1 MLHYIIFQKEMIE
14 KPWGYEQIVQ
24 KNDHYVLKQI
34 HIEPGKRLSL
44 QYHKEKMET
53 IYCLS
58 EEVTVWTRR
67 SEDDTETRKVTPRYG
82 EAFHIMPNQI
92 HRFAAG
98 FYPVDLMEVSTPQL
112 DDVVRLED
120 DYNRNEE
127 TTTTTEE

>member
-1 MLHYIIFQKEMIE
+1 MKCNKQHIE
-14 KPWGYEQIVQ
+14 KPWGWESIIQV
-24 KNDHYVLKQI
+24 NEHYAFKHL
-34 HIEPGKRLSL
+34 HINPGKRLSL
-44 QYHKEKMET
+44 QYHTEKMET

-58 EEVTVWTRR
+58 EEVIVWTKR
-67 SEDDTETRKVTPRYG
+67 SQDDTETKKVTLRYG

-120 DYNRNEE
+120 DYDRIE
-127 TTTTTEE
+127 TTTTEE

>member
-1 MLHYIIFQKEMIE
+1 MKCVKERVE
-14 KPWGYEQIVQ
+14 KPWGYEEIIQ
-24 KNDHYVLKQI
+24 KNEHYAFKHL
-34 HIEPGKRLSL
+34 HIAPGKRLSL
-44 QYHKEKMET
+44 QYHREKMET

-58 EEVTVWTRR
+58 EEAIVWTKR
-67 SEDDTETRKVTPRYG
+67 SEDDTETKKITLHYG

-120 DYNRNEE
+120 DYNRIE
-127 TTTTTEE
+127 TTTKETE

>member
-1 MLHYIIFQKEMIE
+1 MKCNQQHIE
-14 KPWGYEQIVQ
+14 KPWGWESIIQA
-24 KNDHYVLKQI
+24 NEHYAFKRI
-34 HIEPGKRLSL
+34 HIAPGKRLSL

-58 EEVTVWTRR
+58 EEAIVWT
-67 SEDDTETRKVTPRYG
+67 
-82 EAFHIMPNQI
+82 NQI

-120 DYNRNEE
+120 DYNRIE
-127 TTTTTEE
+127 TTKETE

>member
-1 MLHYIIFQKEMIE
+1 MKCVKEMIE

-58 EEVTVWTRR
+58 EEVTVWTKR
-67 SEDDTETRKVTPRYG
+67 SEDDTETRKVTLRYG

>member
-1 MLHYIIFQKEMIE
+1 MKCVKEMIE

-58 EEVTVWTRR
+58 EEVIVWTKR
-67 SEDDTETRKVTPRYG
+67 SEDDTETRKVTLRYG

>member
-1 MLHYIIFQKEMIE
+1 MKCVKERIE
-14 KPWGYEQIVQ
+14 APWGYQEIIE
-24 KNDHYVLKQI
+24 KNDYYAFKRL

-58 EEVTVWTRR
+58 EEVTVWTKR
-67 SEDDTETRKVTPRYG
+67 SEDDTETRKVTLRYG

>member
-1 MLHYIIFQKEMIE
+1 MKCVKEMIE
-14 KPWGYEQIVQ
+14 KPWGYEQIIQ

-58 EEVTVWTRR
+58 EEVTVWTKR
-67 SEDDTETRKVTPRYG
+67 SEDDTETRKVTLRYG

>member
-1 MLHYIIFQKEMIE
+1 
-14 KPWGYEQIVQ
+14 
-24 KNDHYVLKQI
+24 
-34 HIEPGKRLSL
+34 
-44 QYHKEKMET
+44 MET

-58 EEVTVWTRR
+58 EEAIVWTKR
-67 SEDDTETRKVTPRYG
+67 SQDDTETKKITLRYG

-120 DYNRNEE
+120 DYNRIE
-127 TTTTTEE
+127 TTKETE

>member
-1 MLHYIIFQKEMIE
+1 MKCNQQHIE
-14 KPWGYEQIVQ
+14 KPWGWESIIQA
-24 KNDHYVLKQI
+24 NEHYAFKRI
-34 HIEPGKRLSL
+34 HIAPGKRLSL

-58 EEVTVWTRR
+58 EEAIVWTKR
-67 SEDDTETRKVTPRYG
+67 SENDTEAKKITLRYG

-112 DDVVRLED
+112 NDVVRLED
-120 DYNRNEE
+120 DYNRIE
-127 TTTTTEE
+127 TTKETE

>member
-1 MLHYIIFQKEMIE
+1 MKCVKEMIE

-67 SEDDTETRKVTPRYG
+67 SEDDTETRKVTLRYG

>member
-1 MLHYIIFQKEMIE
+1 MKCVKEMIE

-58 EEVTVWTRR
+58 EEVTVWTKR
-67 SEDDTETRKVTPRYG
+67 SEDDTETKKVTLRYG